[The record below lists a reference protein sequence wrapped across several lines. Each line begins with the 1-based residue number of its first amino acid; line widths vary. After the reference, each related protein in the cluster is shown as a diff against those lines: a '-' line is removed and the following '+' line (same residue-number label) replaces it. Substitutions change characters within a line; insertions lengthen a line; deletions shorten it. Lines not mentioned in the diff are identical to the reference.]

1 MSNLHSDI
9 SSSRGGGSR
18 TRMLTEAGLCIALAI
33 VLSYI
38 KIPIGASFGGFGG
51 SVDFV
56 MVPLVFFALKW
67 GAKWGCIAGLVFGT
81 LKYFLAAGFAI
92 NFVSIFF
99 DYSVA
104 YAACGLA
111 GLLANKNS
119 APSIGTSALAAL
131 IACAARFVI
140 HFISG
145 VTVYA
150 EYMPEEFTSPAVY
163 SFFYN
168 GTYMLPN
175 TIICVLVIT
184 LLANPLKRLYTS
196 K

>member
-1 MSNLHSDI
+1 MSNNDVRRS
-9 SSSRGGGSR
+9 GN

-33 VLSYI
+33 ALSYV
-38 KIPIGASFGGFGG
+38 KIPIGVSFGGFGG
-51 SVDFV
+51 SIDLV

-67 GAKWGCIAGLVFGT
+67 GAKWGCIAGFVFGT
-81 LKYFLAAGFAI
+81 LKYFLASGFAVNI
-92 NFVSIFF
+92 VSIFF

-104 YAACGLA
+104 YAAVGLA
-111 GLLANKNS
+111 GLFSSAYV
-119 APSIGTSALAAL
+119 APSLKSGALGAL
-131 IACAARFVI
+131 VGCIARFII

-150 EYMPEEFTSPAVY
+150 EYMPEEFASPFVY
-163 SFFYN
+163 SLFYN

-175 TIICVLVIT
+175 TILCVIIT
-184 LLANPLKRLYTS
+184 ALLTKPLANLYMS

>member
-1 MSNLHSDI
+1 MNNNQG
-9 SSSRGGGSR
+9 RKAN
-18 TRMLTEAGLCIALAI
+18 TRMLAEAGLCIAMAI

-38 KIPIGASFGGFGG
+38 KIPIGAEFGGFGG
-51 SVDFV
+51 SIDFV

-67 GAKWGCIAGLVFGT
+67 GSKWGCIAGLVFGT
-81 LKYFLAAGFAI
+81 LKYFLAAGFAVNI
-92 NFVSIFF
+92 VSIFF

-104 YAACGLA
+104 YAAVGLA
-111 GLLANKNS
+111 GLFAKKDS
-119 APSIGTSALAAL
+119 APTLATSAVAAL
-131 IACAARFVI
+131 VGCIARFVI

-150 EYMPEEFTSPAVY
+150 EYMPEEFANPAVY
-163 SFFYN
+163 SLFYN

-175 TIICVLVIT
+175 TIICVLVIA
-184 LLANPLKRLYTS
+184 LLAKPLKQLYLS